1 MQRFPAAAG
10 TRRRPGRCLIDKLTG
25 AGFRWTPGGF
35 RDSYSLTSAAEPVGT
50 VDVALA
56 HASRLLQVRPDLAV
70 EQAGEILKAIPG
82 HPQATLICGVGR
94 RLAGDPQGA
103 LAVLEPLS
111 AAHPNWPTAH
121 YERALSLISAGR
133 CGVAALRRALAL
145 QPDLP
150 DAWRVLADQ
159 LTLHGDLE
167 GADLAYNRHVTASTR
182 DPRLMN
188 AALALT
194 ENQIPQAEL
203 LLREHL
209 KKFPTDVAAIR
220 MFAEVAGRLRRY
232 EDAENL
238 LARALELAPGFNA
251 ARYNY
256 AMALYRLNKFAA
268 ALAQIEILTE
278 REPRNSGYRNL
289 KAVVLASI
297 GEYGQALALYADV
310 LSKHPEQARI
320 WMSYGH
326 ALASVGRQEE
336 SIAAY
341 RRCIE
346 LLPTLGEAYYS
357 LANLKTFRFEPE
369 DVGNMRARLASAD
382 LANEDRA
389 HFHFALGK
397 ALEDAR
403 SYAES
408 FEHYAQGNKLRAAR
422 AGYDPDSTTAFVAR
436 ASRLFTP
443 EFFAG
448 RAGYGA
454 TAADPIFIVGL
465 PRAGSTLIEQILASH
480 SLVEGTMELPNIM
493 AMAAEL
499 GGKPGRWQDSAYPD
513 SLARLTAEQCR
524 ALGERY
530 LADTRIQRK
539 TGKPYFIDKLPN
551 NFLHLGLIRLA
562 LPNAKVIDARRH
574 PMACC
579 FSGFKQS
586 FASGQRFSY
595 DLTHIGLYY
604 RDYVRLMAQYDAVLP
619 GWVHRVLHEDLI
631 EDTESVVRRLLE
643 FCGLPFEAGTLNFH
657 ENDRPVRTASAQQVR
672 QPINRSGVDQWR
684 HYEPWLG
691 PLRES
696 LGEVLTRYPHSPRY

>member
-1 MQRFPAAAG
+1 M
-10 TRRRPGRCLIDKLTG
+10 
-25 AGFRWTPGGF
+25 
-35 RDSYSLTSAAEPVGT
+35 GT

-56 HASRLLQVRPDLAV
+56 HASRLLQVRPDLAI
-70 EQAGEILKAIPG
+70 EQAAEILKAIPG
-82 HPQATLICGVGR
+82 HPQASLLLGIGR
-94 RLAGDPQGA
+94 RLAGDSEGS
-103 LAVLEPLS
+103 LAVLDPLS
-111 AAHPNWPTAH
+111 TAQPNWPAVH

-133 CGVAALRRALAL
+133 SGIAALRRALAL
-145 QPDLP
+145 KPDLP

-159 LTLHGDLE
+159 LTLQGDLD

-209 KKFPTDVAAIR
+209 KKYPTDVAAIR

-232 EDAENL
+232 TDAENL
-238 LARALELAPGFNA
+238 LARALELAPGFDA

-268 ALAQIEILTE
+268 ALAQIDILTQ

-297 GEYGQALALYADV
+297 GEYGQALELYADV
-310 LSKHPEQARI
+310 LSKHPDQARI

-326 ALASVGRQEE
+326 ALASVGRRDE

-341 RRCIE
+341 RRCIA
-346 LLPTLGEAYYS
+346 LVPTLGEAYYS
-357 LANLKTFRFEPE
+357 LANLKTFRFDPA
-369 DVGNMRARLASAD
+369 DVETMRTHLANPD
-382 LANEDRA
+382 LPNEDRA

-408 FEHYAQGNKLRAAR
+408 FEQYAHGNKLRAAR
-422 AGYDPDSTTAFVAR
+422 AGYDPASTTTFVER
-436 ASRLFTP
+436 AHRLLTR
-443 EFFAG
+443 EFFAT

-454 TAADPIFIVGL
+454 PDADPIFIVGL

-493 AMAAEL
+493 GMAAEL
-499 GGKPGRWQDSAYPD
+499 GGKAERWQDSAYPEI
-513 SLARLTAEQCR
+513 LGELTADQCR

-530 LADTRIQRK
+530 LAETRIQRK
-539 TGKPYFIDKLPN
+539 TGRPYFIDKLPN

-562 LPNAKVIDARRH
+562 LPNAKIIDARRH

-586 FASGQRFSY
+586 FASGQRYTY
-595 DLTHIGLYY
+595 DLTHIGRYY
-604 RDYVRLMAQYDAVLP
+604 RDYVRLMAHYEQALP
-619 GWVHRVLHEDLI
+619 DWIHRVLHEDLI
-631 EDTESVVRRLLE
+631 EDTEAVVRRLLE
-643 FCGLPFEAGTLNFH
+643 FCGLPFEPGTLNFH

-672 QPINRSGVDQWR
+672 QPINRSGMDQWR

-691 PLRES
+691 PLREA
-696 LGEVLTRYPHSPRY
+696 LGEVLTRYPHLPRY